1 MPNEY
6 LAQIDWKHSEGLV
19 SYEEALGFMEARV
32 DGIIQGAEPP
42 CVWFLQHPPLYT
54 AGTSANAAD
63 MLDKERFP
71 IYEAGRGGEY
81 TYHGPGQLVVY
92 VMLDLKQL
100 FSPNAPDLRAYI
112 QWLERWIIRSLS
124 TFGVHGFTKEGMIG
138 VWVDEENK
146 KRSESVDSPALSA
159 SHVSDSMS
167 RSGDIKRM
175 EVSRPSEPSAS
186 EAAFH
191 VRAVS
196 EHGNIKKI
204 AAIGVRVR
212 KWVSFHGFCININ
225 PDLSHYA
232 GIVPCG
238 IKEYGVTSLNAL
250 GVQATLSD
258 FKARLQKACD

>member
-1 MPNEY
+1 MAQVPNEY
-6 LAQIDWKHSEGLV
+6 LQQIEWKCSEGLI
-19 SYEEALGFMEARV
+19 SYEEALDFMEARV
-32 DGIIQGAEPP
+32 EGIIQGKQPP
-42 CVWFLQHPPLYT
+42 CVWFLEHPPLYT

-124 TFGVHGFTKEGMIG
+124 NFGVHGFTKEGMIG
-138 VWVDEENK
+138 VWVDEQNK
-146 KRSESVDSPALSA
+146 ERSESVDSPALST
-159 SHVSDSMS
+159 SYVNDSMS
-167 RSGDIKRM
+167 RSGD
-175 EVSRPSEPSAS
+175 
-186 EAAFH
+186 
-191 VRAVS
+191 
-196 EHGNIKKI
+196 IKKI

-212 KWVSFHGFCININ
+212 KWVSFHGLCINVN

-238 IKEYGVTSLNAL
+238 IKEYGVTSLEKL
-250 GVQATLSD
+250 GVNSSLDRMSRVMQHTCESYSS
-258 FKARLQKACD
+258 Q